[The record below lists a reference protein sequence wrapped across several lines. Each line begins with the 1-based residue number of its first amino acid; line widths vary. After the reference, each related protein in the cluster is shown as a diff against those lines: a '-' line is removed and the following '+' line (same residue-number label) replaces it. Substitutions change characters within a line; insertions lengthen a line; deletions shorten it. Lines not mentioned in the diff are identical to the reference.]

1 MVEPEK
7 VGDHRASRKKK
18 AANSFALSSCTP
30 LAWLPLLEHV
40 LQLSSAVQLPGEAHE
55 DSGHI
60 VVITVSTDTY
70 LSGEVVILVLVLF
83 NSL

>member
-1 MVEPEK
+1 MANGGAREGR
-7 VGDHRASRKKK
+7 GDHRASRRKT
-18 AANSFALSSCTP
+18 AANPFALP
-30 LAWLPLLEHV
+30 LAWLPLLQHV

-60 VVITVSTDTY
+60 VAITVSTDTY
-70 LSGEVVILVLVLF
+70 LSGEVVILALVLF

>member
-1 MVEPEK
+1 MANGVARE
-7 VGDHRASRKKK
+7 GGGSLCFIKKT
-18 AANSFALSSCTP
+18 AANPLALP

-55 DSGHI
+55 DSDHV

-70 LSGEVVILVLVLF
+70 LSGKVVILVLVLF